1 MEKFSQSVR
10 EEIIRSG
17 VGHCRGCVKAELA
30 AVFHMAGGIHL
41 IGAQKFFFSVTTEA
55 AGVTRRIVQLLKAS
69 YHLESEIRVEN
80 LERLGKLHR
89 YRLIIPFQPGLAEM
103 LSECGVLT
111 RDHLINNSIKS
122 DLVQANCCRAS
133 FLKGAFLAGGS
144 ITDPQKKT
152 YHLELITHS
161 EEFADGLAYLMNL
174 LHLKAK
180 IGRRKDHFL
189 VYLKESE
196 ALARFL
202 SLIEAHTAV
211 IHLEEV
217 RVIKSLRGEVNRRL
231 NCETAN
237 LGKTLSAAWE
247 QVELIKGIAESP
259 GISILPSNLR
269 QTAELRL
276 EYPEATFKELGER
289 HLPPIS
295 KSAVNHRLRLI
306 REIAQNQKNNSN

>member
-1 MEKFSQSVR
+1 MERFSQSVR

-17 VGHCRGCVKAELA
+17 IGKCRGCVRAELA
-30 AVFHMAGGIHL
+30 AIFHMAGGIHL
-41 IGAQKFFFSVTTEA
+41 EGAQKFSFSVTTEA
-55 AGVTRRIVQLLKAS
+55 AGAARRIIHLLKAS
-69 YHLESEIRVEN
+69 YQLESEIRVEN
-80 LERLGKLHR
+80 LEKLGKLHR
-89 YRLIIPFQPGLAEM
+89 YRLIIPFQPGLAGM
-103 LSECGVLT
+103 LSDCGILT
-111 RDHLINNSIKS
+111 RDNLINNSIKS
-122 DLVQANCCRAS
+122 DLVQGNCCRAS
-133 FLKGAFLAGGS
+133 FLKGAFLSGGS

-152 YHLELITHS
+152 YHLELITHN
-161 EEFADGLAYLMNL
+161 EEFADSLVYLMNL
-174 LHLKAK
+174 LRLNAK
-180 IGRRKDHFL
+180 ISRRKGYFL
-189 VYLKESE
+189 VYLKEIE

-217 RVIKSLRGEVNRRL
+217 RVIKSMRGEVNRRL

-247 QVELIKGIAESP
+247 QVDLIKGIAESP
-259 GISILPSNLR
+259 GLSILPPNLR

-306 REIAQNQKNNSN
+306 REIARNQKNNSN